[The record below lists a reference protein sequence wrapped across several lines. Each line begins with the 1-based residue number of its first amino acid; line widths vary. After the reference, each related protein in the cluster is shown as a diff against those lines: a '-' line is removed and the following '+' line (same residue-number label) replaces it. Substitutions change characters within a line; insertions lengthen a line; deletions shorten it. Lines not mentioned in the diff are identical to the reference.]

1 VVIKILSFLKLE
13 YSTISITSSNTS
25 IINRTNIFTLIIVCI
40 MMYKINTLIKY
51 NVDINRY
58 RFIKN

>member
-1 VVIKILSFLKLE
+1 MVIKILSFLKLE